1 MKIAVSGKGGVG
13 KTTFVATLAK
23 VFTESG
29 KKVIA
34 IDADPVSNLAATM
47 GIKNLSEIVPIGQMK
62 DLIKER
68 TGATSEEYGK
78 FFQMNPFVSDL
89 PDKYAL
95 EKDGIKLMILGAVK
109 RGGSGCACPE
119 STFLRVLLS
128 HLILQRD
135 EVVIVDMEAGV
146 EHLGRATVKAVNA
159 LIVIVEP
166 GSKSIQTAFQVK
178 KLADDIGLKAIYAVG
193 NKVASS
199 GHRELI
205 EKSLNGI
212 PVLGFISYND
222 KVLES
227 DVVGRAAFAENA
239 QLMSEVRQ
247 IMGKLEDCASGR
259 LTVSVDQTKKNGK
272 GILGS

>member
-23 VFTESG
+23 IFAENG

-47 GIKNLSEIVPIGQMK
+47 GIKNVSDIVPISQMK

-68 TGATSEEYGK
+68 TGASDEFGK
-78 FFQMNPFVSDL
+78 FFSLNPTVSDL
-89 PDKYAL
+89 PEKLSL
-95 EKDGIKLMILGAVK
+95 EHEGMKLMVLGAIK
-109 RGGSGCACPE
+109 RGGGGCACPE
-119 STFLRVLLS
+119 SAFLRALLS
-128 HLILQRD
+128 HLIVQRD

-146 EHLGRATVKAVNA
+146 EHLGRATVRSVNA

-178 KLADDIGLKAIYAVG
+178 KLADDIGLKSIYAVG
-193 NKVASS
+193 NKVSS
-199 GHRELI
+199 NGHRTLI
-205 EKSLNGI
+205 EKGLDDI

-222 KVLES
+222 RILNADIE
-227 DVVGRAAFAENA
+227 GRAAYAENS
-239 QLMSEVRQ
+239 QLLSEVRQ
-247 IMGKLEDCASGR
+247 IKNNLEDCIKSR
-259 LTVSVDQTKKNGK
+259 
-272 GILGS
+272 

>member
-13 KTTFVATLAK
+13 KTTFVATLAR
-23 VFTESG
+23 VFAENG

-34 IDADPVSNLAATM
+34 IDADPVANLAATLGM
-47 GIKNLSEIVPIGQMK
+47 KNISEIVPISQMK

-78 FFQMNPFVSDL
+78 FFQLNPTVSDL
-89 PDKYAL
+89 PDKLSL
-95 EKDGIKLMILGAVK
+95 EQEGIKLMVLGAIK
-109 RGGSGCACPE
+109 RGGGGCACPE
-119 STFLRVLLS
+119 SAFLRTLLS
-128 HLILQRD
+128 HLIVQRD

-178 KLADDIGLKAIYAVG
+178 KLADDIGLKSIYAVG
-193 NKVASS
+193 NKVASDE
-199 GHRELI
+199 HRALI
-205 EKSLNGI
+205 EKGLQGI

-222 KVLES
+222 RVLES
-227 DVVGRAAFAENA
+227 DIVGKAVFAENS
-239 QLMSEVRQ
+239 QLMSEVRK
-247 IMGKLEDCASGR
+247 IKNSLDDCIKGK
-259 LTVSVDQTKKNGK
+259 
-272 GILGS
+272 

>member
-13 KTTFVATLAK
+13 KTTFVAALAK
-23 VFTESG
+23 VFSEYG

-34 IDADPVSNLAATM
+34 IDADPVSNLATTF
-47 GIKNLSEIVPIGQMK
+47 GIKNVSEIIPISQMK

-78 FFQMNPFVSDL
+78 FFKLNPAVSDL
-89 PDKYAL
+89 PDKFSL
-95 EKDGIKLMILGAVK
+95 EQDGIKLMILGAVK
-109 RGGSGCACPE
+109 QGGGGCACPE
-119 STFLRVLLS
+119 GTFLRTLLS

-178 KLADDIGLKAIYAVG
+178 KLADDIGLKSIYAVG
-193 NKVASS
+193 NKVASDEQ
-199 GHRELI
+199 RAVI
-205 EKSLNGI
+205 EKGLNGMPI
-212 PVLGFISYND
+212 LGFISYSNEILD
-222 KVLES
+222 ADIE
-227 DVVGRAAFAENA
+227 GRAAFTENK
-239 QLMSEVRQ
+239 QLLSEVRQ
-247 IMGKLEDCASGR
+247 IKDRLEEYIKD
-259 LTVSVDQTKKNGK
+259 K
-272 GILGS
+272 

>member
-23 VFTESG
+23 VFAENG

-47 GIKNLSEIVPIGQMK
+47 GIKNVSGIVPICQMK

-68 TGATSEEYGK
+68 TGASDEYGK
-78 FFQMNPFVSDL
+78 FFSLNPTVSDL
-89 PDKYAL
+89 PEKLSL
-95 EKDGIKLMILGAVK
+95 EHEGVKLMVLGAIK
-109 RGGSGCACPE
+109 RGGGGCACPE
-119 STFLRVLLS
+119 SAFLRALLS
-128 HLILQRD
+128 HLIVQRD

-146 EHLGRATVKAVNA
+146 EHLGRATVRAVNA
-159 LIVIVEP
+159 LLVIVEP

-193 NKVASS
+193 NKVASDE
-199 GHRELI
+199 HRTLI
-205 EKSLNGI
+205 EKGLQGI

-222 KVLES
+222 RVLES
-227 DVVGRAAFAENA
+227 DIMGQAVFVENSR
-239 QLMSEVRQ
+239 LLSEVRQ
-247 IMGKLEDCASGR
+247 IKDSLECC
-259 LTVSVDQTKKNGK
+259 TKG
-272 GILGS
+272 G

>member
-13 KTTFVATLAK
+13 KTTFVAVLAK
-23 VFTESG
+23 VFAEYG

-34 IDADPVSNLAATM
+34 IDADPVSNLAATL
-47 GIKNLSEIVPIGQMK
+47 GIKNVSAIMPISQMK

-78 FFQMNPFVSDL
+78 FFQLNPTVSDL
-89 PDKYAL
+89 PDKLSL
-95 EKDGIKLMILGAVK
+95 EYEGIKLMVLGAVK
-109 RGGSGCACPE
+109 RGGGGCACPE
-119 STFLRVLLS
+119 STFLRTLLS
-128 HLILQRD
+128 YLILQRD

-146 EHLGRATVKAVNA
+146 EHLGRSTVKAVNA

-178 KLADDIGLKAIYAVG
+178 KLAEEIGLKSIYAVG
-193 NKVASS
+193 NKVASD
-199 GHRELI
+199 GHRMLI
-205 EKSLNGI
+205 EKGLNGI

-227 DVVGRAAFAENA
+227 DIKGRAAYDDNS
-239 QLMSEVRQ
+239 QLLSEVRG
-247 IMGKLEDCASGR
+247 IRDRLEDCLKAR
-259 LTVSVDQTKKNGK
+259 
-272 GILGS
+272 

>member
-23 VFTESG
+23 VFTECG

-34 IDADPVSNLAATM
+34 IDADPVSNLATTL
-47 GIKNLSEIVPIGQMK
+47 GIKNVAEITPISHMK

-78 FFQMNPFVSDL
+78 FFQMNPTVSDL
-89 PDKYAL
+89 PDKL
-95 EKDGIKLMILGAVK
+95 SMEQDGIKLMVLGAVK
-109 RGGSGCACPE
+109 RGGGGCACPE
-119 STFLRVLLS
+119 NVFLRTLLS

-159 LIVIVEP
+159 LIIIVEP

-178 KLADDIGLKAIYAVG
+178 KLANDIGLKSVYAVG
-193 NKVASS
+193 NKVANHD
-199 GHRELI
+199 HRTLI
-205 EKSLNGI
+205 EKGLNGM

-222 KVLES
+222 KILNADIE
-227 DVVGRAAFAENA
+227 GRAAFAENT
-239 QLMSEVRQ
+239 QLLTEVKQ
-247 IMGKLEDCASGR
+247 IKDQLEKCI
-259 LTVSVDQTKKNGK
+259 K
-272 GILGS
+272 

>member
-13 KTTFVATLAK
+13 KTTFVAVLAK
-23 VFTESG
+23 VFAEYG

-34 IDADPVSNLAATM
+34 IDADPVSNLAATL
-47 GIKNLSEIVPIGQMK
+47 GIKNVSAIMPISQMK

-78 FFQMNPFVSDL
+78 FFQLNPTVSDL
-89 PDKYAL
+89 PDKLSL
-95 EKDGIKLMILGAVK
+95 EYEGIKLMVLGAVK
-109 RGGSGCACPE
+109 RGGGGCACPE
-119 STFLRVLLS
+119 STFLRTLLS
-128 HLILQRD
+128 YLILQRD

-178 KLADDIGLKAIYAVG
+178 KLAEEIGLKSIYAVG
-193 NKVASS
+193 NKVASD
-199 GHRELI
+199 GHRTLI
-205 EKSLNGI
+205 EKGLNGI
-212 PVLGFISYND
+212 PILGFISYND

-227 DVVGRAAFAENA
+227 DIKGRAAYDDNS
-239 QLMSEVRQ
+239 QLLSEVRG
-247 IMGKLEDCASGR
+247 IRDRLEDCLKAR
-259 LTVSVDQTKKNGK
+259 
-272 GILGS
+272 

>member
-13 KTTFVATLAK
+13 KTTFVAALAK
-23 VFTESG
+23 VFAEYG

-34 IDADPVSNLAATM
+34 IDADPVSNLAATL
-47 GIKNLSEIVPIGQMK
+47 GIKNVSAIMPISQMK

-78 FFQMNPFVSDL
+78 FFQLNPTVSDL
-89 PDKYAL
+89 PDKLSL
-95 EKDGIKLMILGAVK
+95 EYEGIKLMVLGAVK
-109 RGGSGCACPE
+109 RGGGGCACPE
-119 STFLRVLLS
+119 STFLRTLLS
-128 HLILQRD
+128 YLILQRD

-178 KLADDIGLKAIYAVG
+178 KLAEEIGLKSIYAVG
-193 NKVASS
+193 NKVASDR
-199 GHRELI
+199 HRTLI
-205 EKSLNGI
+205 EKGLNGI
-212 PVLGFISYND
+212 PILGFISYND

-227 DVVGRAAFAENA
+227 DIKGRAAYDDNS
-239 QLMSEVRQ
+239 QLLSEVRG
-247 IMGKLEDCASGR
+247 IRDRLEDCLKAR
-259 LTVSVDQTKKNGK
+259 
-272 GILGS
+272 